1 MRKSIQ
7 TMAVVLAGLGSQWAL
22 AENADHVLQVQYQ
35 CERGITVPVTYV
47 NTASGSS
54 YAVLQV
60 DGQQLLM
67 ENVVSAS
74 GARYTSLDAKRGQYT
89 WDTKG
94 NTGYLYWQ
102 LIVAA
107 DESGEPVLSEC
118 AANEEMFASQE
129 SSF

>member
-1 MRKSIQ
+1 MRKSMKVM
-7 TMAVVLAGLGSQWAL
+7 TVVLAYLGSQWAL

-35 CERGITVPVTYV
+35 CERGVTVPVTYV
-47 NTASGSS
+47 NTSIGSS

-74 GARYTSLDAKRGQYT
+74 GARYASLDAKWGHYI

-94 NTGYLYWQ
+94 NAGYLYWQ
-102 LIVAA
+102 SVATEG
-107 DESGEPVLSEC
+107 ESGEAVLSEC
-118 AANEEMFASQE
+118 AANDEMVASQG
-129 SSF
+129 